1 MTRVLLVLCL
11 TLLPGGAPA
20 ASAQSI
26 DDYYLDFAVPDLPG
40 LGVLGLSPNRVTR
53 PGPVKELAVS
63 LLSVAE
69 DVSTITP
76 GVAVAWAPKQTF
88 PGQSLA
94 EYRRGVLRKVVLSA
108 ASVRSRQ
115 RTVLGVG
122 GRFVF
127 FDRTRAVDDAEFI
140 QAVEAAIDRVAMDD
154 VEATVRRNR
163 LRTDVEAFV
172 VAAARLVKPDASP
185 GDSDV
190 ERLRDVWTL
199 PSQVSAAAGIT
210 TDLKRAQFLRALS
223 AVSRARNRPLP
234 ALPPALARELDRWST
249 EFLTAAFEMADDRPG
264 VIRTIRNRVEREK
277 WNAAAWYLDAALS
290 WASVDSTWAR
300 LRARS
305 AGAMTAVGFPAG
317 RAAQAIV
324 QAQYRQAL
332 DDSDVE
338 RSASSLGMRLLI
350 GNSRNRLSVEA
361 LAERRDARSAAA
373 AWVRRVTVGT
383 ELRVADGL
391 WLEAAAG
398 ADASGPEGSTLV
410 TLAGVKYT
418 FRTRQRFVIPSQ

>member
-1 MTRVLLVLCL
+1 
-11 TLLPGGAPA
+11 
-20 ASAQSI
+20 
-26 DDYYLDFAVPDLPG
+26 
-40 LGVLGLSPNRVTR
+40 
-53 PGPVKELAVS
+53 
-63 LLSVAE
+63 
-69 DVSTITP
+69 
-76 GVAVAWAPKQTF
+76 
-88 PGQSLA
+88 
-94 EYRRGVLRKVVLSA
+94 
-108 ASVRSRQ
+108 
-115 RTVLGVG
+115 
-122 GRFVF
+122 
-127 FDRTRAVDDAEFI
+127 
-140 QAVEAAIDRVAMDD
+140 
-154 VEATVRRNR
+154 VRRNR

-199 PSQVSAAAGIT
+199 PSQASAAAGIT

-234 ALPPALARELDRWST
+234 ALPPALARELDRWAT
-249 EFLTAAFEMADDRPG
+249 EFMTAAFEIADDRPG
-264 VIRTIRNRVEREK
+264 VIRTIRNRVEQEK
-277 WNAAAWYLDAALS
+277 WNAAAWYMDAALS
-290 WASVDSTWAR
+290 WASVDSSWAR

-324 QAQYRQAL
+324 QAQYRHAL
-332 DDSDVE
+332 DDSDLE
-338 RSASSLGMRLLI
+338 RSASSVGVRLLI

-361 LAERRDARSAAA
+361 LAERREARSAAA
-373 AWVRRVTVGT
+373 SWVRRVTVGT

-398 ADASGPEGSTLV
+398 ANASGPEGSTLV

-418 FRTRQRFVIPSQ
+418 FRTRQRFVIPSR